1 LNLLA
6 SCKNNK
12 SLWLCY
18 LVLNLNPDICDAKNK
33 PMPFLIFALTYPLIW
48 VFSRLPMRILYIKSD
63 VFFFLI
69 FYVLRYR
76 KKIVYDNISLAF
88 PEKSSEEK
96 KKILRLFFKHFTDL
110 FMESV
115 KAFSISE
122 KEILKRY
129 KYKNP
134 ELINDLVKQG
144 KSIALV
150 GAHQANWEWSISL
163 PLALEGSIYGAYTK
177 LGNKYFEKAV
187 RDSREKFGVLGY
199 KTSET
204 VKGMQKNFSEKI
216 QGLYIL
222 LSDQSPQL
230 HKTHYWTEFFG
241 VKVPIHTGAEML
253 AKKFDLVVVNYVTTK
268 VKRGFY
274 ETEFQLVV
282 ENPRDYKEYEITDK
296 YLALTEENVKK
307 QPELYLWTHKRFKHR
322 NKFEEWQKMKVAKP
336 KTKS

>member
-1 LNLLA
+1 M
-6 SCKNNK
+6 S
-12 SLWLCY
+12 
-18 LVLNLNPDICDAKNK
+18 
-33 PMPFLIFALTYPLIW
+33 FLIFALTYPFIW
-48 VFSRLPMRILYIKSD
+48 VLSRLPMRILYIKSD
-63 VFFFLI
+63 IFFFLI
-69 FYVLRYR
+69 YYVFRYR
-76 KKIVYDNISLAF
+76 KQVVYDNISLVF

-96 KKILRLFFKHFTDL
+96 KRISKLFFKHFTDL

-134 ELINDLVKQG
+134 ELINDFVKQG

-163 PLALEGSIYGAYTK
+163 PLIAAGNIYGAYTK

-187 RDSREKFGVLGY
+187 RDSREKFGIIGY
-199 KTSET
+199 KTSDT
-204 VKGMQKNFSEKI
+204 VKGMQKNYTEKI

-253 AKKFDLVVVNYVTTK
+253 AKKFDLVVVNYVTRK
-268 VKRGFY
+268 VKRGHY
-274 ETEFQLVV
+274 ETEFQMLT
-282 ENPRDYKEYEITDK
+282 ESPRAYVDGYEITDK

-307 QPELYLWTHKRFKHR
+307 QPELYLWSHKRFKHR
-322 NKFEEWQKMKVAKP
+322 DKFEEWQKMRVAKP
-336 KTKS
+336 KTKK